1 MVALPSSACSPA
13 DLAALLATVAVG
25 VATLA
30 AVATWAAVCGVRRA
44 AASGGEARGEARG
57 PRAALPP
64 LPPTPTPAAPA
75 PVPTDGR
82 VTITAAAA
90 SPAPGKGAIIARPC
104 SACASPPPASVD
116 PTDTRPRTG

>member
-25 VATLA
+25 AATLA
-30 AVATWAAVCGVRRA
+30 AAATWAAVGGVRRA
-44 AASGGEARGEARG
+44 AASGGEVRG

-75 PVPTDGR
+75 PADGR